1 MHGAPDPTIHQHTH
15 DSYTCSSTCGAHSDA
30 CRRTSRGKL
39 EAARE
44 HGDEGSEKNK
54 LTNQRTMRGRNHVST
69 AATAL
74 TAAACA
80 GLILQTVP
88 YLRWHLHPVSCAT
101 LTPFRLTR
109 GGLQTLDAA
118 TRRAE
123 LAFGIEEVH
132 ITDFKKQDRCDPV
145 GKSPT
150 INNPDDWAPI
160 TCEDDQPSEIAN
172 HDVYT
177 PDFLIPRGIGYYHK
191 HGRDRPSAG
200 GSVAGVLKRPASN
213 SVGWA
218 WGQSSGTDFDNGLA
232 GMAWEDAGHSAPED
246 MAEYIANYSN
256 ISRGIGYYAP
266 FRDPLQ
272 LQVNPAEPILWD
284 RATIQEVPEA
294 GDLIPRG
301 LGFYSGALP
310 DAEFLEPDLRDPKFF
325 ASAHRL
331 AYPSLPDTESRAR
344 FFDRPPGDSDDDAPC
359 TASGEPLRC

>member
-1 MHGAPDPTIHQHTH
+1 MATKGQKKTK
-15 DSYTCSSTCGAHSDA
+15 
-30 CRRTSRGKL
+30 GKQIDKPKD
-39 EAARE
+39 
-44 HGDEGSEKNK
+44 DEGKESCLHRSHSIN
-54 LTNQRTMRGRNHVST
+54 G
-69 AATAL
+69 
-74 TAAACA
+74 
-80 GLILQTVP
+80 GG
-88 YLRWHLHPVSCAT
+88 LRWTYPANGT
-101 LTPFRLTR
+101 LPALAPSPCLLRDTHPFRLTR

-272 LQVNPAEPILWD
+272 MQVNPAEPILGD

-310 DAEFLEPDLRDPKFF
+310 DAEFLEPDLRDPKYF